1 MNQCRSDEKVGFWEV
16 LKSVLSAFF
25 GVQSRRNR
33 ERDFRH
39 GKPIHFIVVGLL
51 ATLLFVLT
59 IFGVVRLVLW
69 LAGV

>member
-1 MNQCRSDEKVGFWEV
+1 MNQCRSDERVSFWDV

-25 GVQSRRNR
+25 GVQNRRNR

-39 GKPIHFIVVGLL
+39 GKPIHFVVVGLL

-59 IFGVVRLVLW
+59 VFGVVRLVLW

>member
-25 GVQSRRNR
+25 GVQNRRNR
-33 ERDFRH
+33 ERDFSH